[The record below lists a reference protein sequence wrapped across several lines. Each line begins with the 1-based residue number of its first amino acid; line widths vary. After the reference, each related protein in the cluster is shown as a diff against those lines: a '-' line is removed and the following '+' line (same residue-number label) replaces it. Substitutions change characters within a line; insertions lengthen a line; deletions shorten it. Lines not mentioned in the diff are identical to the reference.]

1 MTKLLDIIGSTL
13 QKYGLFP
20 AVAILALVLGAYGCY
35 QAQLNAKAIQ
45 GVIVGQARTDAKVDA
60 SLEKM
65 SDRLGGV
72 EKALI
77 EQTTQFKLLIDGK
90 LVVGNGI
97 KSRR

>member
-1 MTKLLDIIGSTL
+1 MYKLLEMLGNAL

-20 AVAILALVLGAYGCY
+20 AVAILALVIGAYGCY

-60 SLEKM
+60 SIEKM

-90 LVVGNGI
+90 LVVGGR
-97 KSRR
+97 KR

>member
-1 MTKLLDIIGSTL
+1 MSKLLEFIGNAL

-20 AVAILALVLGAYGCY
+20 AVAVLALVLGAYGCY
-35 QAQLNAKAIQ
+35 QAQLNSKAIQ
-45 GVIVGQARTDAKVDA
+45 GVVVGQARTDAKVDA
-60 SLEKM
+60 SIEKM

-90 LVVGNGI
+90 LVVG
-97 KSRR
+97 SRKR

>member
-1 MTKLLDIIGSTL
+1 MGKLVEIIGNAL

-20 AVAILALVLGAYGCY
+20 AVSILALVLGGYGCY

-45 GVIVGQARTDAKVDA
+45 GVVVGQVRTDAKVDA
-60 SLEKM
+60 SIEKM
-65 SDRLGGV
+65 SDKLGGV

-90 LVVGNGI
+90 LIVGGR
-97 KSRR
+97 K

>member
-1 MTKLLDIIGSTL
+1 MAKLLEFIGNAL

-45 GVIVGQARTDAKVDA
+45 GVVVGQARTDAKVDA
-60 SLEKM
+60 SIEKM

-90 LVVGNGI
+90 LVVGGGGR
-97 KSRR
+97 KR